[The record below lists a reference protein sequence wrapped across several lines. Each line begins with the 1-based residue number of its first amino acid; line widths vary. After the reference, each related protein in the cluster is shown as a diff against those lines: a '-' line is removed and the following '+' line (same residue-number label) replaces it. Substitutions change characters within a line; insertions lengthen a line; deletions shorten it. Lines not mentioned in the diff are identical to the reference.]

1 MIYFTHYIPWN
12 DDSRMTSGVKGIE
25 DIETIF
31 CRNGARLLPIPSK
44 RRTHHLTP
52 ARRLAL
58 QRPILRTWQEAC
70 GPLLHGDAL
79 VILLPLHEKFG
90 LLGRLIRSL
99 KSRGIKVIFLAADLE
114 LARPA
119 TYSGLKRSYVIRQ
132 ELSYLRQADG
142 IITHNQAYT
151 RLIQSRGITGPFM
164 EFGLF
169 DYLIPEAQLR
179 KLQSRRN
186 GGTPHISDTDFG
198 NRNGGTPITP
208 NADSDR
214 SNGGTPRPD
223 GPVIIATNLDP
234 EKAGYAYRLPAS
246 TDFALYGP
254 NYRPE
259 LQRSDGAFGDS
270 EAAKR
275 RPEDHEYHNASR
287 NSEAAKPRPEGQ
299 KCHNASRNPESSER
313 RPEDLKCS
321 NVHGGL
327 GDPGARGPAAGGG
340 QSPTAFA
347 NSEFAELSPEDRNY
361 HNDSQRSDPE
371 DRQGRESLETYSSDD
386 QTSPHITYGGAF
398 EADDLID
405 HMTGSYG
412 LLWDG
417 PSPDTCAG
425 PYGNYMRVNTPHR
438 ISLFLACGIPVIVW
452 DQSAMAPL
460 VLEHG
465 LGFAVSSLCEIP
477 AKRREIS
484 AGQYSEMAK
493 KAWLMGARLRRGE
506 NTASILE
513 KIRQL

>member
-70 GPLLHGDAL
+70 GPLLPGDAL

-99 KSRGIKVIFLAADLE
+99 KSRGIKVVFLAADLE

-119 TYSGLKRSYVIRQ
+119 TYSGLKRSYVTRQ

-151 RLIQSRGITGPFM
+151 RLLQSRGITGPFM

-186 GGTPHISDTDFG
+186 GGMPLTPDTG
-198 NRNGGTPITP
+198 SGRPNGGTPLTP
-208 NADSDR
+208 DAGSGRPNGGTPLTPDTDSGRPNGGTPLTPDAGSDR
-214 SNGGTPRPD
+214 PNGGTPLSLDAGSGRPNGGTPLSPDAGSGRLSGGTPRPD
-223 GPVIIATNLDP
+223 GPVIIATNLNP
-234 EKAGYAYRLPAS
+234 EKAGYAYRLPAG
-246 TDFALYGP
+246 TEFVLYGP

-259 LQRSDGAFGDS
+259 LQRSDGAPGS
-270 EAAKR
+270 SGPSKR
-275 RPEDHEYHNASR
+275 RPED
-287 NSEAAKPRPEGQ
+287 
-299 KCHNASRNPESSER
+299 
-313 RPEDLKCS
+313 
-321 NVHGGL
+321 
-327 GDPGARGPAAGGG
+327 
-340 QSPTAFA
+340 
-347 NSEFAELSPEDRNY
+347 RNY
-361 HNDSQRSDPE
+361 SNAPGPR
-371 DRQGRESLETYSSDD
+371 
-386 QTSPHITYGGAF
+386 ITYGGAF
-398 EADDLID
+398 QADDLID
-405 HMTGSYG
+405 HMDGSYG

-425 PYGNYMRVNTPHR
+425 PYGSYMRVNTPHR

-465 LGFAVSSLCEIP
+465 IGFAVSSLG
-477 AKRREIS
+477 EIS
-484 AGQYSEMAK
+484 AKRMEISAEQYSEMAK

-513 KIRQL
+513 QIGQL

>member
-70 GPLLHGDAL
+70 GPLLPGDAL

-99 KSRGIKVIFLAADLE
+99 KSRGIKVVFLAADLE

-119 TYSGLKRSYVIRQ
+119 TYSGLKRSYVTRQ

-151 RLIQSRGITGPFM
+151 RLLQSRGITGPFM

-179 KLQSRRN
+179 NLQSRRN
-186 GGTPHISDTDFG
+186 GGTPLSPDAG
-198 NRNGGTPITP
+198 SSQSNGGTPLSPDAGSGRPNGGTP
-208 NADSDR
+208 LSPDAGSGR
-214 SNGGTPRPD
+214 SNGGTPLSPDVDPGQSNIGTPLSPDAGSGRLSGGTPRPD
-223 GPVIIATNLDP
+223 GPVIIATNLNP
-234 EKAGYAYRLPAS
+234 EKAGYAYRLPAG
-246 TDFALYGP
+246 TEFVLYGP

-259 LQRSDGAFGDS
+259 LQRSDGASGGS
-270 EAAKR
+270 RAAEQ
-275 RPEDHEYHNASR
+275 RPEDRKSDNAPGS
-287 NSEAAKPRPEGQ
+287 SEA
-299 KCHNASRNPESSER
+299 SER
-313 RPEDLKCS
+313 RPED
-321 NVHGGL
+321 
-327 GDPGARGPAAGGG
+327 
-340 QSPTAFA
+340 
-347 NSEFAELSPEDRNY
+347 RNC
-361 HNDSQRSDPE
+361 HNGSRRSMPE
-371 DRQGRESLETYSSDD
+371 DRQSRNAFEALGGDHGLAPEDRRSDNA
-386 QTSPHITYGGAF
+386 PFPRITYGGAF
-398 EADDLID
+398 QADDLID
-405 HMTGSYG
+405 HMSGSYG

-425 PYGNYMRVNTPHR
+425 PYGSYMRVNTPHR

-465 LGFAVSSLCEIP
+465 IGFAVSALGEIP
-477 AKRREIS
+477 AKRMEIS
-484 AGQYSEMAK
+484 DEQYDEMAK
-493 KAWLMGARLRRGE
+493 KAWLTGARLRRGE

-513 KIRQL
+513 QIRQL

>member
-1 MIYFTHYIPWN
+1 MIYFTHYVPWN

-70 GPLLHGDAL
+70 GPLLPGDAL

-99 KSRGIKVIFLAADLE
+99 KSRGIKVVFLAADLE

-119 TYSGLKRSYVIRQ
+119 TYSGLKSSYVIRQ

-186 GGTPHISDTDFG
+186 GGTPVTPDTASG
-198 NRNGGTPITP
+198 RPG
-208 NADSDR
+208 
-214 SNGGTPRPD
+214 GGTPRPD
-223 GPVIIATNLDP
+223 GPVIIATNLNP
-234 EKAGYAYRLPAS
+234 EKAGYAYHLPAG
-246 TDFALYGP
+246 TDFVLYGP

-259 LQRSDGAFGDS
+259 LQRSDGAFGGS
-270 EAAKR
+270 EAPEP
-275 RPEDHEYHNASR
+275 RPED
-287 NSEAAKPRPEGQ
+287 Q
-299 KCHNASRNPESSER
+299 I
-313 RPEDLKCS
+313 
-321 NVHGGL
+321 
-327 GDPGARGPAAGGG
+327 
-340 QSPTAFA
+340 
-347 NSEFAELSPEDRNY
+347 
-361 HNDSQRSDPE
+361 
-371 DRQGRESLETYSSDD
+371 
-386 QTSPHITYGGAF
+386 SPHITYGGAF
-398 EADDLID
+398 QADDLID
-405 HMTGSYG
+405 HISGSYG

-417 PSPDTCAG
+417 LSPDTCAG
-425 PYGNYMRVNTPHR
+425 PYGSYMRVNTPHR

-465 LGFAVSSLCEIP
+465 LGFAVSSLGEIP
-477 AKRREIS
+477 ANRRKIS

-513 KIRQL
+513 QIRQL

>member
-58 QRPILRTWQEAC
+58 QRPILQTWQEAC
-70 GPLLHGDAL
+70 GPLLPGDAL

-99 KSRGIKVIFLAADLE
+99 KSRGIKVVFLAADLE

-142 IITHNQAYT
+142 MITHNHAYT

-186 GGTPHISDTDFG
+186 DGTPHISDTDFG
-198 NRNGGTPITP
+198 NQNGGTPITP
-208 NADSDR
+208 DADSDR
-214 SNGGTPRPD
+214 SNSGTPRPD

-234 EKAGYAYRLPAS
+234 EKAGYAYRLPAG
-246 TDFALYGP
+246 TDFVLYGP

-259 LQRSDGAFGDS
+259 LQRSDGAFGGS
-270 EAAKR
+270 AAAEL
-275 RPEDHEYHNASR
+275 RPEDR
-287 NSEAAKPRPEGQ
+287 

-313 RPEDLKCS
+313 RLEDQKGHNASRNPE
-321 NVHGGL
+321 
-327 GDPGARGPAAGGG
+327 
-340 QSPTAFA
+340 T
-347 NSEFAELSPEDRNY
+347 SELRPEDRNY
-361 HNDSQRSDPE
+361 HNDSHRSDPE
-371 DRQGRESLETYSSDD
+371 DRRSRESLETYSSED

-465 LGFAVSSLCEIP
+465 LGFAVSSLCEIS
-477 AKRREIS
+477 AKSREIS

-513 KIRQL
+513 KIRQR

>member
-70 GPLLHGDAL
+70 GPLLPGDAL

-99 KSRGIKVIFLAADLE
+99 KSRGIKVVFLAADLE

-119 TYSGLKRSYVIRQ
+119 TYSGLKRSYVTRQ

-151 RLIQSRGITGPFM
+151 RLLQSRGITGPFM

-179 KLQSRRN
+179 NLQSRRN
-186 GGTPHISDTDFG
+186 GGTPLSPDVDPG
-198 NRNGGTPITP
+198 QSNSGTPLSP
-208 NADSDR
+208 DAGSGR
-214 SNGGTPRPD
+214 LSGGTPRPD
-223 GPVIIATNLDP
+223 GPVIIATNLNP
-234 EKAGYAYRLPAS
+234 EKAGYAYRLPAG
-246 TDFALYGP
+246 TDFVLYGP

-259 LQRSDGAFGDS
+259 LQRSDGASGGS
-270 EAAKR
+270 GA
-275 RPEDHEYHNASR
+275 
-287 NSEAAKPRPEGQ
+287 
-299 KCHNASRNPESSER
+299 SER
-313 RPEDLKCS
+313 RPEDRK
-321 NVHGGL
+321 
-327 GDPGARGPAAGGG
+327 
-340 QSPTAFA
+340 
-347 NSEFAELSPEDRNY
+347 
-361 HNDSQRSDPE
+361 SDNAPFP
-371 DRQGRESLETYSSDD
+371 R
-386 QTSPHITYGGAF
+386 ITYGGAF
-398 EADDLID
+398 QADDLID
-405 HMTGSYG
+405 HISGSYG

-425 PYGNYMRVNTPHR
+425 PYGSYMRVNTPHR

-460 VLEHG
+460 VLEEG
-465 LGFAVSSLCEIP
+465 LGFAVSSLGEIP
-477 AKRREIS
+477 AKRMEIS
-484 AGQYSEMAK
+484 AEQYSEMAK
-493 KAWLMGARLRRGE
+493 KAWLTGARLRRGE

-513 KIRQL
+513 QIRQL

>member
-70 GPLLHGDAL
+70 GPLLPGDAL

-99 KSRGIKVIFLAADLE
+99 KSRGIKIVFLAADLE

-119 TYSGLKRSYVIRQ
+119 TYSGLKRSYVTRQ

-151 RLIQSRGITGPFM
+151 RLLQSRGITGPFM

-179 KLQSRRN
+179 NLQSRRN
-186 GGTPHISDTDFG
+186 GGTPLSPDAGSSQSND
-198 NRNGGTPITP
+198 GTPLSPDVDPGQSNSGTP
-208 NADSDR
+208 LSPDVDPGQ
-214 SNGGTPRPD
+214 SNSGTPLSPDAGSGRLSGGTPRPD
-223 GPVIIATNLDP
+223 GPVIIATNLNP
-234 EKAGYAYRLPAS
+234 EKAGYAYRLPAG
-246 TDFALYGP
+246 TDFVLYGP

-259 LQRSDGAFGDS
+259 LQRSDGASGGS
-270 EAAKR
+270 GA
-275 RPEDHEYHNASR
+275 
-287 NSEAAKPRPEGQ
+287 
-299 KCHNASRNPESSER
+299 SER
-313 RPEDLKCS
+313 RPEDRK
-321 NVHGGL
+321 
-327 GDPGARGPAAGGG
+327 
-340 QSPTAFA
+340 
-347 NSEFAELSPEDRNY
+347 
-361 HNDSQRSDPE
+361 SDNAPFP
-371 DRQGRESLETYSSDD
+371 R
-386 QTSPHITYGGAF
+386 ITYGGAF
-398 EADDLID
+398 QADDLID
-405 HMTGSYG
+405 HISGSYG

-425 PYGNYMRVNTPHR
+425 PYGSYMRVNTPHR

-460 VLEHG
+460 VLEEG
-465 LGFAVSSLCEIP
+465 LGFAVSSLGEIP
-477 AKRREIS
+477 AKRMEIS
-484 AGQYSEMAK
+484 AEQYSEMAK
-493 KAWLMGARLRRGE
+493 KAWLTGARLRRGE

-513 KIRQL
+513 QIRQL

>member
-1 MIYFTHYIPWN
+1 MIYFTHYVPWN

-58 QRPILRTWQEAC
+58 QHPILRTWQEAC

-119 TYSGLKRSYVIRQ
+119 TYSGLKRSYVTRQ

-151 RLIQSRGITGPFM
+151 RLLQSRGITGPFM

-179 KLQSRRN
+179 NLQSRRN
-186 GGTPHISDTDFG
+186 GGTPLSPDAGSSQSND
-198 NRNGGTPITP
+198 GTPLSP
-208 NADSDR
+208 DVDPGQ
-214 SNGGTPRPD
+214 SNSGTPRPD
-223 GPVIIATNLDP
+223 GPVIIATNLNP
-234 EKAGYAYRLPAS
+234 EKAGYAYRLPAG
-246 TDFALYGP
+246 TDFVLYGP

-259 LQRSDGAFGDS
+259 FQRSDGASGGS
-270 EAAKR
+270 GA
-275 RPEDHEYHNASR
+275 
-287 NSEAAKPRPEGQ
+287 
-299 KCHNASRNPESSER
+299 SER
-313 RPEDLKCS
+313 RPEDRK
-321 NVHGGL
+321 
-327 GDPGARGPAAGGG
+327 
-340 QSPTAFA
+340 
-347 NSEFAELSPEDRNY
+347 
-361 HNDSQRSDPE
+361 SDNAPFP
-371 DRQGRESLETYSSDD
+371 R
-386 QTSPHITYGGAF
+386 ITYGGAF
-398 EADDLID
+398 QADDLID
-405 HMTGSYG
+405 HMSGSYG

-417 PSPDTCAG
+417 PSPDTCTG
-425 PYGNYMRVNTPHR
+425 PYGSYMRVNTPHR

-460 VLEHG
+460 VLEEG
-465 LGFAVSSLCEIP
+465 LGFAVSSLDEIP
-477 AKRREIS
+477 AKRKEIS
-484 AGQYSEMAK
+484 DEQYDEMAK
-493 KAWLMGARLRRGE
+493 KAWLTGARLRRGE
-506 NTASILE
+506 NTASIL
-513 KIRQL
+513 KQIRQL

>member
-70 GPLLHGDAL
+70 GPLLPGDAL

-99 KSRGIKVIFLAADLE
+99 KSRGIKVVFLAADLE

-119 TYSGLKRSYVIRQ
+119 TYSGLKRSYVIHQ

-151 RLIQSRGITGPFM
+151 CLIQSRGITGPFM

-169 DYLIPEAQLR
+169 DYLIPEAQLKR
-179 KLQSRRN
+179 LQSRRN
-186 GGTPHISDTDFG
+186 GGTPL
-198 NRNGGTPITP
+198 TPDAGSGLP
-208 NADSDR
+208 
-214 SNGGTPRPD
+214 NGGTPRPD
-223 GPVIIATNLDP
+223 GPVIIATNLNP
-234 EKAGYAYRLPAS
+234 EKAGYAYRLPAGS
-246 TDFALYGP
+246 EFVLYGP

-259 LQRSDGAFGDS
+259 LQRSDGASGGS
-270 EAAKR
+270 EA
-275 RPEDHEYHNASR
+275 
-287 NSEAAKPRPEGQ
+287 SELR
-299 KCHNASRNPESSER
+299 
-313 RPEDLKCS
+313 
-321 NVHGGL
+321 
-327 GDPGARGPAAGGG
+327 
-340 QSPTAFA
+340 
-347 NSEFAELSPEDRNY
+347 PEDRNY
-361 HNDSQRSDPE
+361 SNAPGPR
-371 DRQGRESLETYSSDD
+371 
-386 QTSPHITYGGAF
+386 ITYGGAF
-398 EADDLID
+398 QADDLID
-405 HMTGSYG
+405 HMNGSYG

-425 PYGNYMRVNTPHR
+425 PYGSYMRVNTPHR

-465 LGFAVSSLCEIP
+465 IGFAVSGLGEISE
-477 AKRREIS
+477 KRMEIS
-484 AGQYSEMAK
+484 AEQYSEMAK

-513 KIRQL
+513 QIGQL

>member
-1 MIYFTHYIPWN
+1 MIYFTHYVPWN

-214 SNGGTPRPD
+214 SNGGTPLTSDVDSSRPGGGTPRPD

-259 LQRSDGAFGDS
+259 LQRSDGAFGNS
-270 EAAKR
+270 AAAEL
-275 RPEDHEYHNASR
+275 RPE
-287 NSEAAKPRPEGQ
+287 
-299 KCHNASRNPESSER
+299 
-313 RPEDLKCS
+313 
-321 NVHGGL
+321 
-327 GDPGARGPAAGGG
+327 
-340 QSPTAFA
+340 
-347 NSEFAELSPEDRNY
+347 
-361 HNDSQRSDPE
+361 
-371 DRQGRESLETYSSDD
+371 D

-460 VLEHG
+460 VLERG
-465 LGFAVSSLCEIP
+465 LGFTVSRLEEIP
-477 AKRREIS
+477 AKRRDIS
-484 AGQYSEMAK
+484 VGQYSEMAK

>member
-70 GPLLHGDAL
+70 GPLLPGDAL

-99 KSRGIKVIFLAADLE
+99 KSRGIKVVFLTADLE

-142 IITHNQAYT
+142 IVTHNQAYT
-151 RLIQSRGITGPFM
+151 RLIQSRGITGPFI

-186 GGTPHISDTDFG
+186 GGTPITSD
-198 NRNGGTPITP
+198 
-208 NADSDR
+208 ADSDCSNGGSPLTSDADSSR
-214 SNGGTPRPD
+214 SNGGAPRPD

-234 EKAGYAYRLPAS
+234 EKAGYAYRLPAG
-246 TDFALYGP
+246 TDFVLYGP

-259 LQRSDGAFGDS
+259 LQRSAGAFGNS
-270 EAAKR
+270 AAAEL
-275 RPEDHEYHNASR
+275 RPEDQKCNNASR
-287 NSEAAKPRPEGQ
+287 NSESSERRPEDHA
-299 KCHNASRNPESSER
+299 CHNASRNPESSER
-313 RPEDLKCS
+313 RPENHTCHNAS
-321 NVHGGL
+321 
-327 GDPGARGPAAGGG
+327 R
-340 QSPTAFA
+340 
-347 NSEFAELSPEDRNY
+347 NSEAPEPRPEDRNY
-361 HNDSQRSDPE
+361 HSDSQRFDPE

-477 AKRREIS
+477 AKRRKIS

>member
-44 RRTHHLTP
+44 RRTHHLAP

-70 GPLLHGDAL
+70 GPLLPGDAL

-90 LLGRLIRSL
+90 LLGHLIRSL
-99 KSRGIKVIFLAADLE
+99 KSRGIKVVFLAADLE

-119 TYSGLKRSYVIRQ
+119 TYSGLKRSYVIHQ

-151 RLIQSRGITGPFM
+151 RLIQSRGIAGPFM

-169 DYLIPEAQLR
+169 DYLIPEAQLW

-186 GGTPHISDTDFG
+186 GGM
-198 NRNGGTPITP
+198 
-208 NADSDR
+208 
-214 SNGGTPRPD
+214 PRPD
-223 GPVIIATNLDP
+223 GPVIIATNLNP
-234 EKAGYAYRLPAS
+234 EKAGYAYRLPAGS
-246 TDFALYGP
+246 EFVLYGP

-259 LQRSDGAFGDS
+259 LQRSDGASQDS
-270 EAAKR
+270 GAAEQ
-275 RPEDHEYHNASR
+275 RPEDRKSHDASG
-287 NSEAAKPRPEGQ
+287 SPEFPKQ
-299 KCHNASRNPESSER
+299 
-313 RPEDLKCS
+313 RPEDRKS
-321 NVHGGL
+321 DNA
-327 GDPGARGPAAGGG
+327 PGSSGATESR
-340 QSPTAFA
+340 
-347 NSEFAELSPEDRNY
+347 PEDRNY
-361 HNDSQRSDPE
+361 SNAPGPR
-371 DRQGRESLETYSSDD
+371 
-386 QTSPHITYGGAF
+386 ITYGGAF
-398 EADDLID
+398 QADDLID
-405 HMTGSYG
+405 HMNGSYG

-425 PYGNYMRVNTPHR
+425 PYGSYMRVNTPHR

-465 LGFAVSSLCEIP
+465 IGFAVSGVGEISE
-477 AKRREIS
+477 KRMEIS
-484 AGQYSEMAK
+484 AEQYSEMAK

-513 KIRQL
+513 QIGQL

>member
-70 GPLLHGDAL
+70 GPLLPGDAL

-99 KSRGIKVIFLAADLE
+99 KSRGIKVVFLAADLE

-119 TYSGLKRSYVIRQ
+119 TYSGLKRSYVTRQ

-151 RLIQSRGITGPFM
+151 RLLQSRGITGPFM

-179 KLQSRRN
+179 NLQSRRN
-186 GGTPHISDTDFG
+186 GGTPLSPDAGSSQSND
-198 NRNGGTPITP
+198 GTPLSP
-208 NADSDR
+208 DVDPGQ
-214 SNGGTPRPD
+214 SNSGTPRPD
-223 GPVIIATNLDP
+223 GPVIIATNLNP
-234 EKAGYAYRLPAS
+234 EKAGYAYRLPAG
-246 TDFALYGP
+246 TDFVLYGP

-259 LQRSDGAFGDS
+259 LQRSDGASGGS
-270 EAAKR
+270 GA
-275 RPEDHEYHNASR
+275 
-287 NSEAAKPRPEGQ
+287 
-299 KCHNASRNPESSER
+299 SER
-313 RPEDLKCS
+313 RPEDRKS
-321 NVHGGL
+321 DNA
-327 GDPGARGPAAGGG
+327 PG
-340 QSPTAFA
+340 S
-347 NSEFAELSPEDRNY
+347 SEASERRPEDRNY
-361 HNDSQRSDPE
+361 HNGAQPSEPE
-371 DRQGRESLETYSSDD
+371 DRKCHDESKGSGAAEPRPEDRNYNNAP
-386 QTSPHITYGGAF
+386 SPHITYGGAF
-398 EADDLID
+398 QADDLID
-405 HMTGSYG
+405 HMSGSYG

-438 ISLFLACGIPVIVW
+438 ISLFLACGLPVIVW
-452 DQSAMAPL
+452 EQSAMAQL
-460 VLEHG
+460 VLEQG
-465 LGFAVSSLCEIP
+465 IGFAVSSLQEIP

-484 AGQYSEMAK
+484 AGQYWEMAE
-493 KAWLMGARLRRGE
+493 KAWLTGARLRRGE
-506 NTASILE
+506 NTANVLE
-513 KIRQL
+513 QIRHL

>member
-70 GPLLHGDAL
+70 GPLLPGDAL

-99 KSRGIKVIFLAADLE
+99 KSRGIKVVFLAADLE

-119 TYSGLKRSYVIRQ
+119 TYSGLKRSYVTRQ

-151 RLIQSRGITGPFM
+151 RLLQSRGITGPFM

-179 KLQSRRN
+179 NLQSRR
-186 GGTPHISDTDFG
+186 
-198 NRNGGTPITP
+198 
-208 NADSDR
+208 
-214 SNGGTPRPD
+214 NGGTPRPD
-223 GPVIIATNLDP
+223 GPVIIATNLNP
-234 EKAGYAYRLPAS
+234 EKAGYAYRLPAG
-246 TDFALYGP
+246 TDFVLYGP

-259 LQRSDGAFGDS
+259 LQRSDGASGGS
-270 EAAKR
+270 GA
-275 RPEDHEYHNASR
+275 
-287 NSEAAKPRPEGQ
+287 
-299 KCHNASRNPESSER
+299 SER
-313 RPEDLKCS
+313 RPEDRK
-321 NVHGGL
+321 
-327 GDPGARGPAAGGG
+327 
-340 QSPTAFA
+340 
-347 NSEFAELSPEDRNY
+347 
-361 HNDSQRSDPE
+361 SDNAPFP
-371 DRQGRESLETYSSDD
+371 R
-386 QTSPHITYGGAF
+386 ITYGGAF
-398 EADDLID
+398 QADDLID
-405 HMTGSYG
+405 HISGSYG

-425 PYGNYMRVNTPHR
+425 PYGSYMRVNTPHR

-460 VLEHG
+460 VLEEG
-465 LGFAVSSLCEIP
+465 LGFAVSSLGEIP
-477 AKRREIS
+477 AKRMEIS
-484 AGQYSEMAK
+484 AEQYSEMAK
-493 KAWLMGARLRRGE
+493 KAWLTGARLRRGE

-513 KIRQL
+513 QIRQL

>member
-70 GPLLHGDAL
+70 GPLLPGDAL

-99 KSRGIKVIFLAADLE
+99 KSRGIKVVFLAADLE

-151 RLIQSRGITGPFM
+151 RLLQSRGITGPFM

-186 GGTPHISDTDFG
+186 GGMPLTPDTDSG
-198 NRNGGTPITP
+198 RPNGGTPLTP
-208 NADSDR
+208 DAGSGRPNGGTPLSLDAGSGRPNGGTPLSPDAGSGR
-214 SNGGTPRPD
+214 LSGGTPRPD
-223 GPVIIATNLDP
+223 GPVIIATNLNH
-234 EKAGYAYRLPAS
+234 EKAGYAYRLPAG
-246 TDFALYGP
+246 TEFVLYGP

-259 LQRSDGAFGDS
+259 LQRSDGASGDS
-270 EAAKR
+270 GAAEQRPEDWKSHDASGSPEFPKR
-275 RPEDHEYHNASR
+275 RPED
-287 NSEAAKPRPEGQ
+287 
-299 KCHNASRNPESSER
+299 
-313 RPEDLKCS
+313 
-321 NVHGGL
+321 
-327 GDPGARGPAAGGG
+327 
-340 QSPTAFA
+340 
-347 NSEFAELSPEDRNY
+347 RNY
-361 HNDSQRSDPE
+361 SNAPGPR
-371 DRQGRESLETYSSDD
+371 
-386 QTSPHITYGGAF
+386 ITYGGAF
-398 EADDLID
+398 QADDLID
-405 HMTGSYG
+405 HMDGSYG

-425 PYGNYMRVNTPHR
+425 PYGSYMRVNTPHR

-465 LGFAVSSLCEIP
+465 IGFAVSSLG
-477 AKRREIS
+477 EIS
-484 AGQYSEMAK
+484 AKRMEISAEQYSEMAK

-513 KIRQL
+513 QIGQL

>member
-70 GPLLHGDAL
+70 GPLLPGDAL

-99 KSRGIKVIFLAADLE
+99 KSRGIKVVFLAADLE

-169 DYLIPEAQLR
+169 DYLIPEAQLKR
-179 KLQSRRN
+179 LQSRRN
-186 GGTPHISDTDFG
+186 GGTPPSPDAG
-198 NRNGGTPITP
+198 SSQPNGGTPLSP
-208 NADSDR
+208 DAGSDR
-214 SNGGTPRPD
+214 SGGGTPRPD
-223 GPVIIATNLDP
+223 GPVIIATNLNP
-234 EKAGYAYRLPAS
+234 EKAGYAYRLPAG
-246 TDFALYGP
+246 TEFVLYGP
-254 NYRPE
+254 NYHPE
-259 LQRSDGAFGDS
+259 LQHSAGASG
-270 EAAKR
+270 
-275 RPEDHEYHNASR
+275 
-287 NSEAAKPRPEGQ
+287 PR
-299 KCHNASRNPESSER
+299 
-313 RPEDLKCS
+313 
-321 NVHGGL
+321 
-327 GDPGARGPAAGGG
+327 
-340 QSPTAFA
+340 
-347 NSEFAELSPEDRNY
+347 
-361 HNDSQRSDPE
+361 
-371 DRQGRESLETYSSDD
+371 
-386 QTSPHITYGGAF
+386 ITYGGAF
-398 EADDLID
+398 QADDLID
-405 HMTGSYG
+405 HMAGSYG

-425 PYGNYMRVNTPHR
+425 PYGSYMRVNTPHR

-465 LGFAVSSLCEIP
+465 LGFAVSSLGEIP
-477 AKRREIS
+477 AKRMEIS
-484 AGQYSEMAK
+484 AWQYSEMAK

-513 KIRQL
+513 QIRQL

>member
-70 GPLLHGDAL
+70 GPLLPGDAL

-99 KSRGIKVIFLAADLE
+99 KSRGIKVVFLAADLE

-119 TYSGLKRSYVIRQ
+119 TYSGLKRSYVTRQ

-151 RLIQSRGITGPFM
+151 RLLQSRGITGPFM

-179 KLQSRRN
+179 NLQSRRN
-186 GGTPHISDTDFG
+186 GGTPLSPDAG
-198 NRNGGTPITP
+198 SGRPNGGTPLSPDVDPGQSNSGTP
-208 NADSDR
+208 LSPDAGSGR
-214 SNGGTPRPD
+214 LSGGTPRPD
-223 GPVIIATNLDP
+223 GPVIIATNLNP
-234 EKAGYAYRLPAS
+234 EKAGYAYRLPAG
-246 TDFALYGP
+246 TDFVLYGP

-259 LQRSDGAFGDS
+259 LQRSDGASGGS
-270 EAAKR
+270 GA
-275 RPEDHEYHNASR
+275 
-287 NSEAAKPRPEGQ
+287 
-299 KCHNASRNPESSER
+299 SER
-313 RPEDLKCS
+313 RPEDRK
-321 NVHGGL
+321 
-327 GDPGARGPAAGGG
+327 
-340 QSPTAFA
+340 
-347 NSEFAELSPEDRNY
+347 
-361 HNDSQRSDPE
+361 SDNAPFP
-371 DRQGRESLETYSSDD
+371 R
-386 QTSPHITYGGAF
+386 ITYGGAF
-398 EADDLID
+398 QADDLID
-405 HMTGSYG
+405 HISGSYG

-425 PYGNYMRVNTPHR
+425 PYGSYMRVNTPHR

-460 VLEHG
+460 VLEEG
-465 LGFAVSSLCEIP
+465 LGFAVSSLGEIP
-477 AKRREIS
+477 AKRMEIS
-484 AGQYSEMAK
+484 AEQYSEMAK
-493 KAWLMGARLRRGE
+493 KAWLTGARLRRGE

-513 KIRQL
+513 QIRQL

>member
-70 GPLLHGDAL
+70 GPLLPGDAL

-99 KSRGIKVIFLAADLE
+99 KSRGIKVVFLAADLE

-119 TYSGLKRSYVIRQ
+119 TYSGLKRSYVTRQ

-151 RLIQSRGITGPFM
+151 RLLQSRGITGPFM

-179 KLQSRRN
+179 NLQSRRN
-186 GGTPHISDTDFG
+186 GGTPLSPDAG
-198 NRNGGTPITP
+198 SGRPNGGTPLSPDVDPGQSNSGTP
-208 NADSDR
+208 LSPDVDPGQ
-214 SNGGTPRPD
+214 SNSGTPLSPDAGSGRLSGGTPRPD
-223 GPVIIATNLDP
+223 GPVIIATNLNP
-234 EKAGYAYRLPAS
+234 EKAGYAYRLPAG
-246 TDFALYGP
+246 TDFVLYGP

-259 LQRSDGAFGDS
+259 LQRSDGASGGS
-270 EAAKR
+270 GA
-275 RPEDHEYHNASR
+275 
-287 NSEAAKPRPEGQ
+287 
-299 KCHNASRNPESSER
+299 SER
-313 RPEDLKCS
+313 RPEDRK
-321 NVHGGL
+321 
-327 GDPGARGPAAGGG
+327 
-340 QSPTAFA
+340 
-347 NSEFAELSPEDRNY
+347 
-361 HNDSQRSDPE
+361 SDNAPFP
-371 DRQGRESLETYSSDD
+371 R
-386 QTSPHITYGGAF
+386 ITYGGAF
-398 EADDLID
+398 QADDLID
-405 HMTGSYG
+405 HISGSYG

-425 PYGNYMRVNTPHR
+425 PYGSYMRVNTPHR

-460 VLEHG
+460 VLEEG
-465 LGFAVSSLCEIP
+465 LGFAVSSLGEIP
-477 AKRREIS
+477 AKRMEIS
-484 AGQYSEMAK
+484 AEQYSEMAK
-493 KAWLMGARLRRGE
+493 KAWLTGARLRRGE

-513 KIRQL
+513 QIRQL